1 MAGREDGTITVATK
15 GIIKDL
21 MSTRK
26 RQHRVLFKDKRVR
39 KKVKSRWQQRSNDI
53 QNIQNFFSINDI
65 TITSSGV

>member
-26 RQHRVLFKDKRVR
+26 RQLRVLFKDKRVR
-39 KKVKSRWQQRSNDI
+39 KKVKSR
-53 QNIQNFFSINDI
+53 
-65 TITSSGV
+65 